1 MLIVLDYVCDL
12 EATILVVSSKHH
24 VKDEKSY
31 GKGNNYSPAG
41 YGNGGQQ
48 QYDQQQY
55 GNGGQQQYDQQQY
68 GGNQGGYGN
77 GGQQYD
83 QQQYGGNQ
91 GGYGKPSN
99 GYGDRSSYKD
109 KPHYVR
115 KITRQYCRYAA
126 AWSEKACKFCCKV
139 VARSAYTNPVSFFI
153 TYNYCADVQDDIIAA
168 IFSFDPAHPGSGG
181 AGVEKYGHKDEKYG
195 HKDKY
200 QSNEYGGQGGYEN
213 QVFIFYIFFTVIYT

>member
-83 QQQYGGNQ
+83 QQQYGDNQ
-91 GGYGKPSN
+91 GGYGGSSPS
-99 GYGDRSSYKD
+99 
-109 KPHYVR
+109 
-115 KITRQYCRYAA
+115 
-126 AWSEKACKFCCKV
+126 
-139 VARSAYTNPVSFFI
+139 
-153 TYNYCADVQDDIIAA
+153 
-168 IFSFDPAHPGSGG
+168 
-181 AGVEKYGHKDEKYG
+181 
-195 HKDKY
+195 
-200 QSNEYGGQGGYEN
+200 YGGQQEKDQAKSYATPEALRLKCSHIATHSEHDC
-213 QVFIFYIFFTVIYT
+213 QVCCVCNFINLKNSRPTNSTFLTTQNSYRKTCNRRTPIFT